1 MQGHMK
7 TASSFGILKLLLY
20 FGNKKKYLCDIC
32 TNTLSEY
39 ECRVSSRMILTAFV
53 FVAQRKPWRL
63 RKTGRHLQAGS
74 AGNSNCETS
83 NCVAGNAKS
92 SFFPPTRRPN
102 ALGALLSVF
111 VRGLLKSFDE
121 SSEHILSMQT
131 VLLVHIR
138 EA

>member
-1 MQGHMK
+1 M
-7 TASSFGILKLLLY
+7 
-20 FGNKKKYLCDIC
+20 
-32 TNTLSEY
+32 
-39 ECRVSSRMILTAFV
+39 TAFV

-63 RKTGRHLQAGS
+63 RKTGCHLQAGS

-92 SFFPPTRRPN
+92 SFFPPTRRPD